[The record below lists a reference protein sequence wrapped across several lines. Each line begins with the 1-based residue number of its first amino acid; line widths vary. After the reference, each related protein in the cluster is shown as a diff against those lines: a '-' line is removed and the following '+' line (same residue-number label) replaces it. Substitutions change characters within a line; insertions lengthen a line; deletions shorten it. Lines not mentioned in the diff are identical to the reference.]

1 MSARSAA
8 YQSRI
13 TGRPADIN
21 YVVAGVKFDGFDEER
36 GALLEAKGPGYAT
49 FVRMGG
55 SDTAKGLV
63 SQAERQLDATS
74 RKLPIE
80 WHFAEEIA
88 ALAVIKLFKF
98 RDVTHISV
106 IYTP

>member
-36 GALLEAKGPGYAT
+36 GVLLEAIVYAWEPDDA
-49 FVRMGG
+49 V
-55 SDTAKGLV
+55 
-63 SQAERQLDATS
+63 ATS
-74 RKLPIE
+74 PQL
-80 WHFAEEIA
+80 IA
-88 ALAVIKLFKF
+88 QRGGGKPWLTKGWLNYSKTEGVIDYPL
-98 RDVTHISV
+98 
-106 IYTP
+106 